1 MKLIKS
7 TQIHL
12 SGLCAAL
19 LLSVSPQVFAHAH
32 FTEQTPAAKSV
43 VSAPSELTL
52 VFSEGIEPS
61 FSKVT
66 VVGPEKKNITTG
78 KLLVTGADKTHVSL
92 PLSQPLEQGEY
103 NVNWNVVSVDGHK
116 TKGEYTFSVK

>member
-1 MKLIKS
+1 M
-7 TQIHL
+7 
-12 SGLCAAL
+12 
-19 LLSVSPQVFAHAH
+19 
-32 FTEQTPAAKSV
+32 
-43 VSAPSELTL
+43 SAPSELTL